1 MIWIGNGLNCLSF
14 FACFGLIDHEEVK
27 VKGEIPMTAR
37 QGILALKKPAGM
49 TSHDCVAKIR
59 RIFSTKKVGHT
70 GTLDPEVTGVLPI
83 CIGRATKIAEYMSDY
98 GKEYIGEVTIGYSTE
113 TEDAYGEKVEEKK
126 VESDISFTKIKEIL
140 QSLTGEIEQIPPMF
154 SAVKVNGKKLYEYA
168 RQGISVERPSRKVT
182 IYELELLSNEETL
195 KRENPV
201 FSFRVKC
208 SKGTYV
214 RTLAVMIG
222 ERLGYPAHMSSLIRT
237 ASGPFHLDNC
247 ATFEELESNEKPL
260 ENYLF
265 PLEHGIAHFPKW
277 YITDDIEAQVRNGSV
292 LSKPKELEQSP
303 FGVYNEKGK
312 CLAIYQFHPSK
323 PGLIKPEKVLAI
335 E

>member
-1 MIWIGNGLNCLSF
+1 
-14 FACFGLIDHEEVK
+14 
-27 VKGEIPMTAR
+27 MTVR

-49 TSHDCVAKIR
+49 TSHDCVGKIR

-98 GKEYIGEVTIGYSTE
+98 GKEYIGEVTLGFSTE
-113 TEDAYGEKVEEKK
+113 TEDAHGEKVEEKQ
-126 VESDISFTKIKEIL
+126 VEENIDFGKIREVL
-140 QSLTGEIEQIPPMF
+140 QSLTGEIEQVPPMY

-168 RQGISVERPSRKVT
+168 RQGIQIERPKRKVT
-182 IYELELLSNEETL
+182 IHELELLNTDDFLRKE
-195 KRENPV
+195 KPV

-214 RTLAVMIG
+214 RTLAVAIG
-222 ERLGYPAHMSSLIRT
+222 EKLGYPAHMSSLIRT
-237 ASGPFHLDNC
+237 ASGPFELNDC
-247 ATFEELESNEKPL
+247 VTFEELENTELPL

-265 PLEHGIAHFPKW
+265 PLERGISHFPMW
-277 YITDDIEAQVRNGSV
+277 TVDEETEVQVRNGSV
-292 LSKPKELEQSP
+292 LPKPKELEQSP
-303 FGVYNEKGK
+303 FGVYNEEGK
-312 CLAIYQFHPSK
+312 CLAIYQLHPSK
-323 PGLIKPEKVLAI
+323 PGLIKPAKVLAI